1 MGTSSF
7 DSLNRRSILKG
18 AAAVAAGALL
28 PRGAAFAQP
37 SKPATPTAKDE
48 PLFKISLA
56 EWSFHRQL
64 YAKTLDH
71 LDFPKVAKE
80 TFGIDAVE
88 YVNSFFKDKAQDS
101 KYLAALKKRCG
112 DLGVTSVLIMC
123 DGEGAIGD
131 ADPAKQTQAVDNH
144 KKWIEAAKF
153 LGCHSIRVNAQS
165 SGSYEEQQQR
175 AASGLHRLC
184 EFGDTHGIN
193 VIVENHGGLSSNG
206 EWLAGVMSL
215 TAHPRVGTLPDFG
228 NFKVSDTEEYDRYKG
243 VALMMPYAKAVS
255 AKSHGFDADGNES
268 GIDYRRML
276 AIVLK
281 AGYHGR
287 LGIEYEGDGLSE
299 DDGVRAT
306 KKLLERL
313 QVELAKPG
321 AIDAA
326 LAASAAAPAATPSK
340 PHDPKDKK

>member
-37 SKPATPTAKDE
+37 SKPATSTANDE

-56 EWSFHRQL
+56 EWSLHRKL
-64 YAKTLDH
+64 YAKTLDN

-88 YVNSFFKDKAQDS
+88 YVNSFFKDKAQDAA
-101 KYLAALKKRCG
+101 YLADLKKRCS

-131 ADPAKQTQAVDNH
+131 ADAAKQTQAVDNH

-165 SGSYEEQQQR
+165 SGSWEEQQKR
-175 AASGLHRLC
+175 AADGLHRLC

-206 EWLAGVMSL
+206 EWLSGVMTL
-215 TAHPRVGTLPDFG
+215 ANHPRVGTLPDFG
-228 NFKVSDTEEYDRYKG
+228 NFTISDTEKYDRYKG
-243 VALMMPYAKAVS
+243 VALMMPYARGAS
-255 AKSHGFDADGNES
+255 AKSYGFDAEGNETT
-268 GIDYRRML
+268 IDFRRMV

-313 QVELAKPG
+313 QIEFAKPG

-326 LAASAAAPAATPSK
+326 LATSAAAPAANPKDSQGT
-340 PHDPKDKK
+340 KDKK